1 MTGLLNDSK
10 KSVFT
15 TKVQVLAGIMAT
27 RKINIVRM
35 LMLELSSSLKTPG
48 PHQKIRETFLWT
60 NVTVAKKRA
69 YASLMANLDTPLE
82 TAKIMLIR
90 IRL

>member
-1 MTGLLNDSK
+1 MMTGLLNDSK

-27 RKINIVRM
+27 RKINIAKTPI
-35 LMLELSSSLKTPG
+35 LELLSSLRISG
-48 PHQKIRETFLWT
+48 PYSKIRETFLWT

-69 YASLMANLDTPLE
+69 
-82 TAKIMLIR
+82 
-90 IRL
+90 